1 MPRAK
6 ISKAVIDSVPYTDA
20 GQLIVWDTELRGF
33 GLLVNQASKS
43 FIVQRDLNRRTT
55 RINIGRYGLYTADQ
69 ARKEAMRLMLLMSQG
84 LDPRLEQ
91 KILKAKSLTLND
103 LAEEFLKIRPLKERT
118 RNDYRYNLQR
128 YLADWLD
135 KPVTDISEEKFM
147 ERYFHIGENNGKTVA
162 NNVRRILGAMLNYGI
177 AAHKIFDKNPVR
189 IIAETKSAYPQKRR
203 RSYIKPHQF
212 PDLWKAIH
220 EEENDVC
227 RDFLLLVLFTG
238 LRKSEACA
246 LRWEN
251 VDLKDKTLT
260 IPETKNNETLVLP
273 MSDFIYDMLSWRHK
287 EYGHSEW
294 VFPGEG
300 KSGHLQEPKKAL
312 HRITKKTGI
321 KFSLHDLRRTYI
333 SVAESLDI
341 SMFALKR
348 LLNHKITG
356 DVTGGYVI
364 VNAER
369 LRDPVRRVAEAILTY
384 AKAVPVNK
392 TT

>member
-1 MPRAK
+1 M
-6 ISKAVIDSVPYTDA
+6 
-20 GQLIVWDTELRGF
+20 G
-33 GLLVNQASKS
+33 
-43 FIVQRDLNRRTT
+43 
-55 RINIGRYGLYTADQ
+55 
-69 ARKEAMRLMLLMSQG
+69 
-84 LDPRLEQ
+84 
-91 KILKAKSLTLND
+91 
-103 LAEEFLKIRPLKERT
+103 EFLKIRSLKERT
-118 RNDYRYNLQR
+118 RNDYKYNLQH
-128 YLADWLD
+128 YLSDWLD
-135 KPVTDISEEKFM
+135 KPVTDITEEKFM

-162 NNVRRILGAMLNYGI
+162 NNVRRILGAMLNFGI
-177 AAHKIFDKNPVR
+177 AAHKIFDRNPVR

-203 RSYIKPHQF
+203 RTYIKPHQF
-212 PDLWKAIH
+212 PTLWKAIH
-220 EEENDVC
+220 DEDNDTA

-260 IPETKNNETLVLP
+260 ILETKNNETLVLP
-273 MSDFIYDMLSWRHK
+273 LSDFLYDMLSWRHK
-287 EYGHSEW
+287 TYGGEW

-312 HRITKKTGI
+312 HRVTKKTGI
-321 KFSLHDLRRTYI
+321 KFTIHDLRRTYI

-356 DVTGGYVI
+356 DVTGGYIVI
-364 VNAER
+364 DAER
-369 LRDPVRRVAEAILTY
+369 LRDPVKRIAEAILTY
-384 AKAVPVNK
+384 SKASVVDNK